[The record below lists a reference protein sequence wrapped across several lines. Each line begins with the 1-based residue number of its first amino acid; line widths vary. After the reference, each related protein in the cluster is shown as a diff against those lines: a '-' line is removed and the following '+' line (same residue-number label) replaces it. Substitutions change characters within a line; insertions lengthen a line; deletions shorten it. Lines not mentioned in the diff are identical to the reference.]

1 MDEVV
6 LREATAA
13 DSWELSVIGAATFVD
28 AFAALIPG
36 EALLTHCRNKHV
48 PAKHTKHCSPSRKR
62 VPGWPRLRRL
72 AGLSAT
78 PWSRRPSSRKGSRR
92 LAIWNS
98 GVFTLLSR
106 FHGSGAGRQM
116 MEAAIAHARGQ
127 GAPGLL
133 LGVHPE
139 NHRALAFYRRHGF
152 RVVGGRRFQVGSA
165 VFEDPVLRL
174 AL

>member
-1 MDEVV
+1 M
-6 LREATAA
+6 
-13 DSWELSVIGAATFVD
+13 D

-36 EALLTHCRNKHV
+36 EALLAHCRNKHV
-48 PAKHTKHCSPSRKR
+48 TEGYETLFAEPQTRAWLAEIAATGGPVGYAMVTSPEFPEGL
-62 VPGWPRLRRL
+62 VQAGDLELRR
-72 AGLSAT
+72 
-78 PWSRRPSSRKGSRR
+78 
-92 LAIWNS
+92 IY
-98 GVFTLLSR
+98 LLSR

-116 MEAAIAHARGQ
+116 MDAAIAHARGQ
-127 GAPGLL
+127 GASGLL

-139 NHRALAFYRRHGF
+139 NQRALAFYRRHGF